1 MFLAKSTQNVL
12 VLDPNFEQVAL
23 YSFIDQKKFQVKF
36 LSNPGLASEALAQEN
51 FDLVFLSC
59 SFSNKKLLHFLESL
73 KQACKNKIIPLVL
86 VVDFEQ
92 SYSIVPGIKWDQR
105 VALLGSQA
113 SAEELNATLARLL

>member
-23 YSFIDQKKFQVKF
+23 YSLLDSKKFQIKSF
-36 LSNPGLASEALAQEN
+36 SNPSLASEALAQEN

-86 VVDFEQ
+86 VVDFDQ
-92 SYSIVPGIKWDQR
+92 SYSIVPGIKWDNKI
-105 VALLGSQA
+105 ALLGSQA
-113 SAEELNATLARLL
+113 SAEELDAALLRLL